1 MVAYAEA
8 DTEKSLQMKKLV
20 VLLVGAPL
28 GLAIGVSIAI
38 YISSHILSAR
48 ASELSTNAVATQNK
62 RAEHVAAFYNSH
74 RDLYQSMLSPDFDA
88 PAALFKDTVSE
99 RYGRYES
106 AAQSI
111 CKSSVVLSRDVLLP
125 MSKLQ
130 ITDSNGYTL
139 YSTLSSNTLP
149 MQAAYGCN
157 DNTAKFIYDK
167 WSVQYIT
174 VAFSMFQIAR
184 SESTTASAAAKKELY
199 ENLAAITI
207 TDKDYDKINTVYG
220 EQVTKYMKEMPLSM
234 ELSAETMSGNINAIS
249 DPKYAELV
257 QGYESGE
264 RPDSDE
270 IQMQQQAAN
279 TRIQK
284 GLVDDTQERYS
295 SILAL
300 HNKSPIKNFDKNS
313 WLVEILPAALA
324 EYAETNELRLPEA
337 ASLEQVVG
345 ILETANIIK
354 KDLDFSG
361 FTFSGTESEY
371 TITAKIGDK
380 TITLRDSY
388 GAADAQAL
396 PDDGEQIMPR
406 GSLIL

>member
-1 MVAYAEA
+1 
-8 DTEKSLQMKKLV
+8 
-20 VLLVGAPL
+20 
-28 GLAIGVSIAI
+28 
-38 YISSHILSAR
+38 
-48 ASELSTNAVATQNK
+48 
-62 RAEHVAAFYNSH
+62 
-74 RDLYQSMLSPDFDA
+74 
-88 PAALFKDTVSE
+88 
-99 RYGRYES
+99 
-106 AAQSI
+106 
-111 CKSSVVLSRDVLLP
+111 
-125 MSKLQ
+125 
-130 ITDSNGYTL
+130 
-139 YSTLSSNTLP
+139 
-149 MQAAYGCN
+149 
-157 DNTAKFIYDK
+157 
-167 WSVQYIT
+167 
-174 VAFSMFQIAR
+174 
-184 SESTTASAAAKKELY
+184 
-199 ENLAAITI
+199 
-207 TDKDYDKINTVYG
+207 
-220 EQVTKYMKEMPLSM
+220 
-234 ELSAETMSGNINAIS
+234 
-249 DPKYAELV
+249 
-257 QGYESGE
+257 
-264 RPDSDE
+264 
-270 IQMQQQAAN
+270 MQQQAAN